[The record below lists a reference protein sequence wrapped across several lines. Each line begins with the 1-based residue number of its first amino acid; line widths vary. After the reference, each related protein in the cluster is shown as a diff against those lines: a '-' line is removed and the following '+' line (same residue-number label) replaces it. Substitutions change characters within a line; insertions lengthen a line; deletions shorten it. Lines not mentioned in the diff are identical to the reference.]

1 MYLLSRLAQITGS
14 EVVGDPGFEV
24 QGINDLASA
33 REMDIAPLLHPGF
46 IKDASSSSAGA
57 FLITRT
63 LARKGR
69 PQDKPALI
77 NENGSLALARLIPLL
92 RPEKKHSVYTGEMI
106 SPGADIHESADIAT
120 GVIVEPEAVIE
131 EDVVIE
137 PGSVIHRGVRVGKGC
152 VIGSGAVIMHDC
164 RLGTGVV
171 VCPGAVIGSDG
182 FGFAVDEA
190 GDTVKI
196 PQVGN
201 VIVEDDVRIGAN
213 CTIDRATL
221 GSTIIRKGSKLDNLV
236 HVAHNVDIGE
246 MCFMAAQTGIAGS
259 CRIGSRV
266 QLGGQAGIADH
277 VSVGDDVRVAA
288 KSGVPSDIPAGS
300 TFAGIPAMPIE
311 KWRRIW
317 AFMKRSVKGK

>member
-1 MYLLSRLAQITGS
+1 MYSLGTLAQITGS
-14 EVVGDPGFEV
+14 QVIGDPGFEV
-24 QGINDLASA
+24 HGINDLAGA
-33 REMDIAPLLHPGF
+33 GEKDIAPLLHPGF
-46 IKDASSSSAGA
+46 TKDALRSSAGA
-57 FLITRT
+57 FLITRA

-69 PQDKPALI
+69 PQDKPALL
-77 NENGSLALARLIPLL
+77 NENGSLAMATLIPLL
-92 RPEKKHSVYTGEMI
+92 RPEEERTVYTGEML
-106 SPGADIHESADIAT
+106 SPDADIHQSAEIGT
-120 GVIVEPEAVIE
+120 GVIIEPGSIIE
-131 EDVVIE
+131 EDVIIE
-137 PGSVIHRGVRVGKGC
+137 PGSVIHSRVRVGKGC

-164 RLGTGVV
+164 RLGRRVV
-171 VCPGAVIGSDG
+171 VGQGAVIGSEG

-236 HVAHNVDIGE
+236 HIAHNVDIGE

-259 CRIGSRV
+259 CRIGNRV
-266 QLGGQAGIADH
+266 QLGGQTGIADH
-277 VSVGDDVRVAA
+277 VSVGNDVRVAA

-300 TFAGIPAMPIE
+300 IFAGIPAMPIE